1 MALTPMIFQIYVFA
15 MTILFVGTLLLP
27 ILPVVKVGL
36 GIGNSVWNRI
46 DRFFFSTFWLTPFRK
61 LCDFVLTIVFLSK
74 ISVEVTMALTSTTLR
89 TDILVMMVVLVSAFL
104 FLLFQVVKIGLWIGD
119 AFCKNMDR
127 FFVSALRL
135 VPFPRLC
142 KFGLTFVMFFKV
154 VIQVT
159 SPRNL
164 MILGTD
170 FDGIVMAIRMVGR
183 CLFLLFYTVKLSYW
197 FGDTLVDCMD
207 RFFISN
213 EEVANQP
220 ICTPAPSKKPK
231 SDGIDSMYTRCFFRI
246 EDVLHHLRVCPPA
259 PSKKPKSD
267 GINSMDARCFFRI
280 EDVLH
285 HLRVCPP
292 APVKKPKSNVLTLD
306 ASKPL
311 VLFPPTTE
319 EEDQPWEHQHEDQ
332 VDNND
337 DNTDD
342 VPTSASPLRRSLRRQ
357 KSTSVIS
364 PTTRSTRR
372 HQHEDQVDNH
382 QQNDENTD
390 NLPTSASP
398 LRRSLRLATKHQKST
413 SAISTTTCSTRRSDR
428 LASKTTVRYC
438 NMCWIMC
445 C

>member
-231 SDGIDSMYTRCFFRI
+231 SDGI
-246 EDVLHHLRVCPPA
+246 
-259 PSKKPKSD
+259 
-267 GINSMDARCFFRI
+267 NSMDARCFFRI

-438 NMCWIMC
+438 NMC
-445 C
+445 